1 MTIREF
7 IAIVRNSL
15 DSISQDNYI
24 SGEMLYNVGI
34 TYATLYTKREADSA
48 KVFKNTSSFKFIDC
62 IKMKEVSAIECADF
76 KLPCSTIMRSVEKIP
91 TPYLSN
97 YGSLIQVYNLTGE
110 KDYSETNPIAYKS
123 LSKQRYQSKQKGYF
137 FIKNDYLW
145 IPDSQVEAVSAMILS
160 PDIKKLSKSCVLLDE
175 PFPVLDYLES
185 IVIESTVKQLLT
197 SKNIQRDENANLD
210 ERT

>member
-1 MTIREF
+1 MTIRTF
-7 IAIVRNSL
+7 ISIIRNSL

-24 SGEMLYNVGI
+24 SGEMIFNVGVS
-34 TYATLYTKREADSA
+34 YATLFTKREADSA

-62 IKMKEVSAIECADF
+62 IKMKEVSAIECTDF

-91 TPYLSN
+91 TPFLSN

-110 KDYSETNPIAYKS
+110 KDYTETNPIAFKS
-123 LSKQRYQSKQKGYF
+123 LSKQKYQSKQKGYF

-145 IPDSQVEAVSAMILS
+145 IPDSEVEAVSAMILS
-160 PDIKKLSKSCVLLDE
+160 PDIKKLTKGCVLLDE

>member
-1 MTIREF
+1 MTIRSF
-7 IAIVRNSL
+7 ISVVRNSL
-15 DSISQDNYI
+15 DSISLDNYI
-24 SGEMLYNVGI
+24 SGEMIFNVGI
-34 TYATLYTKREADSA
+34 SYATLFTKREADSA

-62 IKMKEVSAIECADF
+62 IRMKEVSAIECTDF
-76 KLPCSTIMRSVEKIP
+76 KLPCNTIMRSVEKIP
-91 TPYLSN
+91 TPFLSN

-110 KDYSETNPIAYKS
+110 KDYSETNPISYKS

-145 IPDSQVEAVSAMILS
+145 IPDSEVEAVSAMILS
-160 PDIKKLSKSCVLLDE
+160 PDIKKLTKGCTLLDE
-175 PFPVLDYLES
+175 TFPVLDYLES

>member
-1 MTIREF
+1 MKIREF
-7 IAIVRNSL
+7 ISIVRNSL
-15 DSISQDNYI
+15 DSITLDNYI
-24 SGEMLYNVGI
+24 SGEMIFNIGI
-34 TYATLYTKREADSA
+34 SYATLFMKREADSA

-62 IKMKEVSAIECADF
+62 IKMKEVSAIECTDF
-76 KLPCSTIMRSVEKIP
+76 KLPCSRIMRSVEKIP
-91 TPYLSN
+91 TPFLSN

-110 KDYSETNPIAYKS
+110 KDYSETNPLSYKS
-123 LSKQRYQSKQKGYF
+123 LSKQRFQTKQKGYF

-145 IPDSQVEAVSAMILS
+145 IPDSDVEAVSAMILS
-160 PDIKKLSKSCVLLDE
+160 SDIRKLTKGCVLLDE

-185 IVIESTVKQLLT
+185 VVIEATVKHMLT